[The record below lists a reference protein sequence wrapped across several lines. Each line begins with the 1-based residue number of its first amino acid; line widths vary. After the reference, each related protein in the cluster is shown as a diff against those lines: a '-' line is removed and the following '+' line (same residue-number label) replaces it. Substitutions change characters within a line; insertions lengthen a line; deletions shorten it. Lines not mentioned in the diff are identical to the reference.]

1 MRKERNRKINSNV
14 VELFIVGWALPTK
27 NNPIQLLTVGNA
39 HPTGILLEST
49 NGKFQIHQ
57 RISFHA
63 YTYAVGKT
71 NST

>member
-14 VELFIVGWALPTK
+14 VELFYRRVGIAHQK
-27 NNPIQLLTVGNA
+27 NPIQLLTVGNA

-49 NGKFQIHQ
+49 NGKFQIHH
-57 RISFHA
+57 RIFFHA